1 MTKAKY
7 NQDPY
12 ANREAEN
19 YDNPIPSREFILD
32 VINEQ
37 DSPQNLQQII
47 QLFEIED
54 AQQQEGIRRRLKAM
68 ERDGQ
73 LIWIKGF
80 YHLVDSFALV
90 EGLVSAHP
98 DGYGFVL
105 AEDGGE
111 DVFIG
116 QREMHQV
123 FHEDRVAV
131 RVTKVDKRGRREG
144 VVVKIIDHNTSK
156 ITGLFTNVNDQSV
169 VMADHKK
176 VNHDIVVA
184 DEYAYG
190 AKEGQVVV
198 VEITQYPTR
207 FKPAQGRIVQILGSH
222 IEPGQEIDVS
232 MRIHDIPHEWPIM
245 VEAEIEDLEPY
256 VKDKD
261 KKKRTDYRNVPL
273 VTIDGE
279 DARDFDDAVYCQRIK
294 NGWRLT
300 VAIADVS
307 FYVQPETGLDA
318 EAMRR
323 GTSVYFPGR
332 VIPMLPEIL
341 SNGLCS
347 LNPQEDRLCL
357 ACEIDFSDTG
367 EIQSY
372 QFKEAVMCSAAR
384 LTYSQVADMIIEG
397 DAELCAQYAE
407 ILPHLH
413 ELYQLY
419 QNLLARR
426 SERGA
431 IDFETTET
439 KVVFGDNKKIDKIVP
454 VYRNDAHRII
464 EECMLAANVC
474 AADYLLKNEVPALY
488 RNHEGPTEEKLTNL
502 REMLSLLGL
511 HLEGADEPSAKDYAN
526 LLIQIKERPDAE
538 MLQTLMLR
546 SLSQAMYEANNK
558 GHFGLAYEAYAH
570 FTSPIRR
577 YPDLL
582 VHRAIKFTLNNK
594 KPKRLQPVEARM
606 HELGEHCSIV
616 ERRADEATR
625 DAMDW
630 LKCEYMLDK
639 VGMVFNGRIT
649 TVTGFGLFVELDN
662 IHVEGLIHVT
672 SLRNDYYIYDK
683 SQQQLRGERNGTI
696 YKLADSIKIKV
707 AGVSLDERKI
717 DFLIYDER
725 KEKKRPPNRNQSSG
739 QQRGANKKSTANT
752 TQSEQKKVEP
762 NKTKQKKK
770 ASRRRARK
778 SSFSRRV

>member
-1 MTKAKY
+1 MTNAKY
-7 NQDPY
+7 TQDPY

-19 YDNPIPSREFILD
+19 YQNPIPSREFILD
-32 VINEQ
+32 VISEQ

-47 QLFEIED
+47 KLFEIED
-54 AQQQEGIRRRLKAM
+54 EQQQEGIRRRLKAM

-80 YHLVDSFALV
+80 YHLVDSFTLV

-105 AEDGGE
+105 SEDGGE
-111 DVFIG
+111 DIFLG

-131 RVTKVDKRGRREG
+131 RVTKVDRRGRREG
-144 VVVKIIDHNTSK
+144 VVVKVIDHNTNK
-156 ITGLFTNVNDQSV
+156 ITGLYTHVNGQALV
-169 VMADHKK
+169 IADHKR
-176 VNHDIVVA
+176 VNHDVSVSK
-184 DEYAYG
+184 EYTYG
-190 AKEGQVVV
+190 AEEGQVVV
-198 VEITQYPTR
+198 VEIIQYPSR

-245 VEAEIEDLEPY
+245 VEAEIEELEPY
-256 VKDKD
+256 VLKKD
-261 KKKRTDYRNVPL
+261 KKNRSDYRDTPL

-279 DARDFDDAVYCQRIK
+279 DARDFDDAVFCQRTES
-294 NGWRLT
+294 GWRLT

-347 LNPQEDRLCL
+347 LNPEEDRLCMV
-357 ACEIDFSDTG
+357 CEIDFSEQG
-367 EIQSY
+367 EVQDY
-372 QFKEAVMCSAAR
+372 QFKEGIMCSAAR
-384 LTYSQVADMIIEG
+384 LTYNQVADMIIDG
-397 DAELCAQYAE
+397 NAELCAEFAE

-419 QNLLARR
+419 EQLSARR

-439 KVVFGDNKKIDKIVP
+439 KVVFADNKKIEKIVP

-474 AADYLLKNEVPALY
+474 AANFLLKNEVPALY
-488 RNHEGPTEEKLTNL
+488 RNHQGPNDEKLGNL
-502 REMLSLLGL
+502 REMLALLGL
-511 HLEGADEPSAKDYAN
+511 QLGGGDEPSAMDYAD
-526 LLIQIKERPDAE
+526 LLTRIKERPDAE

-546 SLSQAMYEANNK
+546 SLSQAMYEAHNK
-558 GHFGLAYEAYAH
+558 GHFGLAFEAYAH

-582 VHRAIKFTLNNK
+582 VHRAIKFIINNK
-594 KPKRLQPVEARM
+594 KPKKFQPVEERM
-606 HELGEHCSIV
+606 VELGEHCSST

-639 VGMVFNGRIT
+639 VGKVFTGRIT

-683 SQQQLRGERNGTI
+683 ASQQLRGERNGTI

-717 DFLIYDER
+717 DFLIFDER
-725 KEKKRPPNRNQSSG
+725 REKKHSPKRKPSAPQ
-739 QQRGANKKSTANT
+739 KSAP
-752 TQSEQKKVEP
+752 QKSAAKEVSQEITKEP
-762 NKTKQKKK
+762 QAKKK
-770 ASRRRARK
+770 TSRRRSRK
-778 SSFSRRV
+778 SSFSRRI